1 MARRS
6 GSEQEPDAQGE
17 SSVWVFQAPGLEP
30 STGLRKAD
38 MTVETAEDS
47 MLTRCIKA
55 HRTHKS
61 VCPVGKYMSFL
72 RPKVAF
78 PCKFRDGCWVTSV
91 SAHPPWYRSGSQRP
105 LFVP

>member
-72 RPKVAF
+72 
-78 PCKFRDGCWVTSV
+78 
-91 SAHPPWYRSGSQRP
+91 
-105 LFVP
+105 